1 LERLQSSLRETLAA
15 QQKQRD
21 DAISQVEQQTGEVAR
36 ASGRVL
42 EHEARIDALL
52 NGGRAV
58 RIEELLNWEDH
69 RAQAVERRAAL
80 IGVLGQMREAVAQID
95 GKIAQTRAEIMRNDV
110 RLDLCKE
117 RVARLHA
124 HAQTQLEDLQDEE
137 AEEGVVNRQIA
148 RRAQTRREGGGIA
161 R

>member
-1 LERLQSSLRETLAA
+1 MADPRLKAFAMVTRRLERLQSSLRETLAA

-69 RAQAVERRAAL
+69 LPLVHL
-80 IGVLGQMREAVAQID
+80 VREPAFFGRI
-95 GKIAQTRAEIMRNDV
+95 
-110 RLDLCKE
+110 
-117 RVARLHA
+117 
-124 HAQTQLEDLQDEE
+124 
-137 AEEGVVNRQIA
+137 
-148 RRAQTRREGGGIA
+148 
-161 R
+161 